1 MARWLDHLAR
11 TPVLVGSFIVFLVSG
26 ALFGVFMP
34 AAGGDLLD
42 MQMNGKA
49 AQSLLAAMDSGERG
63 AHVWITAVLDSVY
76 PLAYGAVLAGLAWRL
91 GGRGRALLVVPA
103 LVAMLA
109 DFAENGVQIAAL
121 NGAAGLLA
129 VKDII
134 TPLKFGALA
143 LAALIAIVLILAAVL
158 RRLTGRG

>member
-1 MARWLDHLAR
+1 MARRLDHLAR

-91 GGRGRALLVVPA
+91 GGRVLLVVPA

>member
-1 MARWLDHLAR
+1 MAGRLDWLSR
-11 TPVLVGSFIVFLVSG
+11 TPVLVGAFVLFLVTG

-42 MQMNGKA
+42 MQMTGEA
-49 AQSLLAAMDSGERG
+49 AQSQLAAMDSGERR
-63 AHVWITAVLDSVY
+63 AHVWITAIVDTLY

-91 GGRGRALLVVPA
+91 GAGWRALLVVPA
-103 LVAMLA
+103 LVGMLA

-121 NGAAGLLA
+121 SGAAGLLA

-134 TPLKFGALA
+134 TPLKFGAIA